1 MINILNTIDE
11 RDLKDVIK
19 DIVNDN
25 EYLQQENRELE
36 NKIRSR
42 PVNIFVDKNDYLLFI
57 ETEHHK
63 KMSLERYNNIY
74 GYFQKKGLTY
84 TFYCDGIP
92 VIQINLPKR
101 KIYKLMKRG
110 VI

>member
-1 MINILNTIDE
+1 MDNILNTADE

-25 EYLQQENRELE
+25 EYLRQENRKLE
-36 NKIRSR
+36 NKIRLR

-63 KMSLERYNNIY
+63 KMSLERYDNIY
-74 GYFQKKGLTY
+74 SYFQEKGLTHM
-84 TFYCDGIP
+84 FYCDGVP
-92 VIQINLPKR
+92 VIQIDLPR
-101 KIYKLMKRG
+101 RMIYKLMRRG

>member
-1 MINILNTIDE
+1 MSNIVNTINE

-25 EYLQQENRELE
+25 EYLQQENRRLE
-36 NKIRSR
+36 EQIRSR

-57 ETEHHK
+57 ETELHK
-63 KMSLERYNNIY
+63 KISLKRYNDIY
-74 GYFQKKGLTY
+74 NYFREKDLTH
-84 TFYCDGIP
+84 TFYYDGIP

-101 KIYKLMKRG
+101 KIYKLMERG
-110 VI
+110 FM